1 MPLWCSILAL
11 EAPNYY
17 RRPSQHQHQHQQ
29 HPHPRPDQPLATAV
43 LLVSPSP
50 AESSLAS
57 IPLGRVCICTCVNLC
72 HTRPQRRSPSQKSN
86 LLSKTRYNK
95 LRAKA
100 EGKGEESL
108 LGLLSGRQGGH
119 FSFSSQTA
127 SHADTRSA
135 NPLPTALDVQQA
147 NAPVNSSSQQL
158 EHPTVTVPDPAVVT
172 TQQRQPI
179 NTRRN
184 LLAAG
189 PPGPFDRIHQS
200 PFHNR
205 VAASAS
211 ASFYSLPRR
220 FGPGRLW
227 NPTNSTPRVPPS
239 RTPRPPRQSRKRR
252 PSTPPPPSVPVN
264 HPTIE
269 VSSDPSE
276 PIGFGAGDYPLLPLP
291 DKSARTSPHLEGR
304 TSVDK
309 RISLPPSLR
318 HSYDGKRISNPPQE
332 AEAGPSELKPKAERA
347 KFPGLRKRGQSVTK
361 RARAISFGLV
371 RPDTS
376 ESSNQKLDKGKGK
389 ATMPPMGIDDSKRS
403 FSKDLERGPSVLGH
417 RHNGS
422 NVSLPPGMISGVSS
436 SNSSILGD
444 PDQPDLG
451 EEWGPQHPC
460 YPHLNPHVPINSPEY
475 ASTRIIRIRRDWLV
489 EGDLAPTFSN
499 LYPEILDPAGVS
511 EQEFRRVIE
520 KLNGE
525 LVPIFSPY
533 NWRNILDGVL
543 GLLTGWVWDD
553 LGLTHTKMR
562 LRQLEDW
569 IDKWNMEMEKAVGS
583 DEGTISP
590 KIISLRRTGYMNLD
604 FQIPDPEIAPAST
617 EASGSRSG
625 PNLPAEPQPAV
636 LHVSPIEA

>member
-1 MPLWCSILAL
+1 MSMPLRCSILVL
-11 EAPNYY
+11 EVPNYY
-17 RRPSQHQHQHQQ
+17 CRTSHQQQQQQQHQ
-29 HPHPRPDQPLATAV
+29 HPHPRPDQPLTTAV

-57 IPLGRVCICTCVNLC
+57 IPLDRVCVCTCVYLC
-72 HTRPQRRSPSQKSN
+72 NTRPQRQPSSQKSN
-86 LLSKTRYNK
+86 LPSKAQYNK
-95 LRAKA
+95 
-100 EGKGEESL
+100 
-108 LGLLSGRQGGH
+108 SGRQGGH

-135 NPLPTALDVQQA
+135 NPLPAALDVQQS
-147 NAPVNSSSQQL
+147 NAPVNSPSQPSQQP

-172 TQQRQPI
+172 TQQRQSTNP
-179 NTRRN
+179 RRN
-184 LLAAG
+184 LLATG

-205 VAASAS
+205 VAASTS
-211 ASFYSLPRR
+211 APFYSLPRR

-291 DKSARTSPHLEGR
+291 DKSTRTSPHLEGR
-304 TSVDK
+304 TSFDK
-309 RISLPPSLR
+309 RISLPLSLR

-332 AEAGPSELKPKAERA
+332 TEAGPSELKPKAERA
-347 KFPGLRKRGQSVTK
+347 KFTGLRKRGQSVTK

-403 FSKDLERGPSVLGH
+403 FSKDLERGPSVLGL

-422 NVSLPPGMISGVSS
+422 NVSLPPGMISGISS

-543 GLLTGWVWDD
+543 GLLTGWIWDD

-583 DEGTISP
+583 DESTIAP

-625 PNLPAEPQPAV
+625 PNLPVEPQPAV
-636 LHVSPIEA
+636 LHVPPIEA